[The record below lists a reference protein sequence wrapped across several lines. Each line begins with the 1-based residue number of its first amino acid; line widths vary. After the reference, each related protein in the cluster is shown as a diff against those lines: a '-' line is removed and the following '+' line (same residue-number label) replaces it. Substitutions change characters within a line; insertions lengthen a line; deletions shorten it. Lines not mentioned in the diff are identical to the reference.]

1 MSNIDNTTKL
11 IWKYA
16 IPDTDEKPLLSI
28 LICSLFEREL
38 FLSTLYEEFK
48 KQIGNQMANVE
59 LVVLITDKTISI
71 GEKRNWLLNKANG
84 EYLCFFDDD
93 DMPTPN
99 YIQLLV
105 KALQGKP
112 DCCSLKGIITFDGQ
126 NPEVFEHSIKYK
138 EWKTTSNDNPKY
150 ERPPNHLNAIKSEI
164 AKRFEFPEINHGE
177 DSHWSE
183 AIFKSGLIQTESY
196 IGEVLY
202 NYLYISKK

>member
-16 IPDTDEKPLLSI
+16 MPDTDEKPILSI

-48 KQIGNQMANVE
+48 KQITNEMANVE
-59 LVVLITDKTISI
+59 VVVLITDKTISI

-99 YIQLLV
+99 YIKLLI
-105 KALQGKP
+105 KALESKR

-138 EWKTTSNDNPKY
+138 EWKTTTNDNASRYFKEMNFGKY
-150 ERPPNHLNAIKSEI
+150 AQKMMKDIPTTRPPPKCIILSNH
-164 AKRFEFPEINHGE
+164 
-177 DSHWSE
+177 
-183 AIFKSGLIQTESY
+183 Q
-196 IGEVLY
+196 
-202 NYLYISKK
+202 